1 MNSGNSKTPDPFSLL
16 INLSEKI
23 NLNRRDYYVALSR
36 LSIHGKYRK
45 VIQKQQI

>member
-23 NLNRRDYYVALSR
+23 NLNRRGYYVALSR
-36 LSIHGKYRK
+36 LSIHGK
-45 VIQKQQI
+45 I